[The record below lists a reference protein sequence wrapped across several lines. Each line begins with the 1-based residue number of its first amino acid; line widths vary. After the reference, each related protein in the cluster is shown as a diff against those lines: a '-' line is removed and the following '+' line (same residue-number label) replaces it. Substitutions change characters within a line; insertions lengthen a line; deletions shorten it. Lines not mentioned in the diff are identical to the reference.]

1 LLFTVS
7 LKIWE
12 QNMLNETQALRITLA
27 SPEQM
32 RAQSSGEVRK
42 PETIHFRT
50 QKPEPSG
57 LFCERIFGPIKDWCC
72 SCGKYKRER
81 PPGFRCEKCG
91 VEVTRSSVRRE
102 RMGHIE
108 LAVPVAHP
116 WFARSAPSII
126 AILLDL
132 STRELRTLLSYSAS
146 IVLEIEEAQRAE
158 VLERLS
164 PSDEMYAALT
174 GLAVGT
180 FLSEEQYRALSR
192 NCRLAF
198 RAGTGAEAVRERL
211 EDLDLQQMVY
221 ALREAIKVDPQHQ
234 KKAMKR
240 LQIVSAFLESG
251 IDPTF
256 MILDVIPVLPPEL
269 RPLVPLGGGRFAA
282 SDVNSLYERVLHRNN
297 RIKKFMANGAPDP
310 ILNHEKR
317 LLQEA
322 VDALFDN
329 AHCPRPVLGTRRRP
343 LKSLTDTLKGKE
355 GRFRRNLLGKRVDYS
370 GRSVIVGDATLSLHQ
385 CGLPTK
391 ICLELFK
398 PFLIRKLVERN
409 YAPSVRVAKRMIE
422 RTERHDPVIWDTL
435 SEVLHGKVVLLNRAP
450 TLHRLSIQAFE
461 VVWMS
466 DSNAIRLH
474 PCVCSSFNADFDGDQ
489 MAVHLPLSDAAQA
502 EARALMLSTRNLRSP
517 ATGEPTI
524 SISQEMVLGLF
535 YLTEERPSAKGR
547 IFADIDEAL
556 LALERGVIDVH
567 TRMLVRVA
575 DEQIEDTPGTRLPT
589 PPRRRIETTVGRLI
603 FNSVLPKELRYKNY
617 EMTKERLKFLIA
629 ESLQVCGEAT
639 TARLADALK
648 TLGFT
653 YATKS
658 GVSFSVLSDI
668 EVPGEKHHRLS
679 QADEQVQEV
688 DSLGRCGMITED
700 ERYQQLIE
708 IWTKATDDIS
718 KSLEGT
724 LDPWGSLS
732 TIIKSGA
739 TKAKF
744 QQIRQLSG
752 IRGLMA
758 SPSGKILPIPVRGNY
773 LEGLKT
779 WEIFIAGSG
788 ARKGFMDRSLNTAR
802 SGYLTRRLVEVGVEV
817 WITQVDCGTNESLL
831 ITNEESR
838 AEAMP
843 DIRSRIIGRVLA
855 EALPEVGLSPG
866 ALLDDVMIARILA
879 SGISAVRVRSPL
891 TCEASYGI
899 CQQCYGTDLA
909 SGRKVWLGTA
919 VGIIAG
925 QSVGEPGTQL
935 TMRTFHS
942 GGVANAQGDITQ
954 GLPRVEELFD
964 GRVPK
969 NKAVLSDIEGIVSVK
984 KDEAGIRHI
993 HVTAPDEERVYDV
1006 GVGRQLLVKDG
1017 QRVTP
1022 GQALTAGHPDPQDIL
1037 RLLGRDA
1044 TARYL
1049 VSSVQKVY
1057 RATGVY
1063 LADKHIEC
1071 IVRQMLR
1078 YVCVNDPGDTRLF
1091 PGEITDRFAYAE
1103 MNAQVLAQ
1111 GGTPAR
1117 AQPVLLGLTK
1127 AVLQT
1132 RSWIAAAS
1140 FQDTSRVLMKAAIR
1154 GQRDGILGY
1163 KERLVLGRRIPTSK
1177 RNGCTVR
1184 IITKTR
1190 K

>member
-1 LLFTVS
+1 
-7 LKIWE
+7 
-12 QNMLNETQALRITLA
+12 
-27 SPEQM
+27 
-32 RAQSSGEVRK
+32 
-42 PETIHFRT
+42 
-50 QKPEPSG
+50 
-57 LFCERIFGPIKDWCC
+57 
-72 SCGKYKRER
+72 
-81 PPGFRCEKCG
+81 
-91 VEVTRSSVRRE
+91 
-102 RMGHIE
+102 MGHIE

-132 STRELRTLLSYSAS
+132 STRELRAVLSYSAS

-158 VLERLS
+158 LLSHIS
-164 PSDEMYAALT
+164 PSDEMSALLM
-174 GLAVGT
+174 GLAVDM
-180 FLSEEQYRALSR
+180 LLNEEQYRALSR
-192 NCRLAF
+192 DCGTAF
-198 RAGTGAEAVRERL
+198 RAGTGGEAVCERL
-211 EDLDLQQMVY
+211 EELDLEQI
-221 ALREAIKVDPQHQ
+221 ACELREAIKADPQRQ

-282 SDVNSLYERVLHRNN
+282 SDVNALYERVLHRNN
-297 RIKKFMANGAPDP
+297 RIKRFMANGAPDP

-317 LLQEA
+317 LLQDA

-329 AHCPRPVLGTRRRP
+329 ARCPRPVLGTRQRP

-370 GRSVIVGDATLSLHQ
+370 GRSVIVGDVTLQLHQ

-409 YAPSVRVAKRMIE
+409 HAPSARAAKRMIE
-422 RTERHDPVIWDTL
+422 RTHRHNPVLWDAL
-435 SEVLHGKVVLLNRAP
+435 EEVLHGKVVLLNRAP

-474 PCVCSSFNADFDGDQ
+474 PCVCSAFNADFDGDQ

-502 EARALMLSTRNLRSP
+502 EGRSLMLSTRNLRSP

-535 YLTEERPSAKGR
+535 YLTQMRPSTTGVGR
-547 IFADIDEAL
+547 IFADTDEAL
-556 LALERGVIDVH
+556 LALEHSIIDLH
-567 TRMLVRVA
+567 TRILVRVP
-575 DEQIEDTPGTRLPT
+575 DEQIEDTPDTRLPT
-589 PPRRRIETTVGRLI
+589 PPRGRIETTVGRLI
-603 FNSVLPKELRYKNY
+603 FNRVLPALLRFKNY
-617 EMTKERLKFLIA
+617 EMTKERLKFLIV
-629 ESLQVCGEAT
+629 ESLRVCGEAT

-658 GVSFSVLSDI
+658 GISFSVLSDI
-668 EVPGEKHHRLS
+668 EVPEEKHQRLL

-688 DSLGRCGMITED
+688 DSLERCGMITED

-708 IWTKATDDIS
+708 IWTKATEDIS
-718 KSLEGT
+718 KSLEGA

-758 SPSGKILPIPVRGNY
+758 SPSGKILPVPVRGNY

-802 SGYLTRRLVEVGVEV
+802 SGYLTRRLVEAGIEV
-817 WITQVDCGTNESLL
+817 WITEIDCGTNESLL
-831 ITNEESR
+831 ITNEESWTQGL
-838 AEAMP
+838 P
-843 DIRSRIIGRVLA
+843 DMRNRIIGRVLA
-855 EALPEVGLSPG
+855 EALPEADLERGG
-866 ALLDDVMIARILA
+866 LLDEATVDHILA
-879 SGISAVRVRSPL
+879 SGISVVRVRSPL

-899 CQQCYGTDLA
+899 CQHCYGMDL
-909 SGRKVWLGTA
+909 STGQKVRLGTA
-919 VGIIAG
+919 VGIVAG

-942 GGVANAQGDITQ
+942 GGVANAEADITQ

-964 GRVPK
+964 GRIPK
-969 NKAVLSDIEGIVSVK
+969 NKAVLSDIEGIISIK
-984 KDEAGIRHI
+984 KDEAGMRHI
-993 HVTAPDEERVYDV
+993 HVTSLDEERVYDV
-1006 GVGRQLLVKDG
+1006 VAVRQLLVEDG
-1017 QRVTP
+1017 ERVMP
-1022 GQALTAGHPDPQDIL
+1022 GQALTAGNPDPQDLL
-1037 RLLGRDA
+1037 RLLGGDA

-1049 VSSVQKVY
+1049 VGEVQKVY
-1057 RATGVY
+1057 RGTGVY

-1078 YVCVNDPGDTRLF
+1078 YVCVNNPGDTNLL
-1091 PGEITDRFAYAE
+1091 PGEITDRFRYAE
-1103 MNAQVLAQ
+1103 MNAQILAQ

-1117 AQPVLLGLTK
+1117 AQPILLGLTK

-1140 FQDTSRVLMKAAIR
+1140 FQDTSRVLMQAAIR

-1163 KERLVLGRRIPTSK
+1163 KERLVLGRRIPTLK
-1177 RNGCTVR
+1177 
-1184 IITKTR
+1184 
-1190 K
+1190 